1 MDNRLQLL
9 CRLARI
15 EPVDPHREKKY
26 CMIGPFIGGCVFA
39 IPQQAE
45 GLWFETRLQ
54 ADPPQQKMRRDSVWN
69 CRGDLVDPPRA
80 NA

>member
-39 IPQQAE
+39 IPQQTE
-45 GLWFETRLQ
+45 GL
-54 ADPPQQKMRRDSVWN
+54 
-69 CRGDLVDPPRA
+69 
-80 NA
+80 